1 MSHTLDMEKARC
13 LLFNR
18 VQNKDPEGRDD
29 FLMTKTP
36 QRLAEVRPEPL
47 CLRALESVV
56 SYFMVHALLVTD
68 NGVRTQKKKVTVD
81 LRYQQKK
88 ERKGG
93 AFDLETIVAFSG
105 MSNYQTI
112 LWFLL
117 ICTYT

>member
-1 MSHTLDMEKARC
+1 MSHTLDMEKAQC

-68 NGVRTQKKKVTVD
+68 NGVRTQKKKSPLISDTNK
-81 LRYQQKK
+81 RKNAK
-88 ERKGG
+88 EG
-93 AFDLETIVAFSG
+93 
-105 MSNYQTI
+105 
-112 LWFLL
+112 LL
-117 ICTYT
+117 IWKLLWHFLECLITKQSYGFY